1 MDLNKSLRLAI
12 ETGKV
17 CMGSNEAQKA
27 INAGSAK
34 LIILSSNCPEDSV
47 KMAKESEAPVHSFKG
62 NNAVLGAA
70 CGRPF
75 PVSTVT
81 IIDGG
86 KSDVLTLKTD

>member
-17 CMGSNEAQKA
+17 CMGSSEAQKA
-27 INAGSAK
+27 ISAGSAK
-34 LIILSSNCPEDSV
+34 LVILSSNCPEDSA
-47 KMAKESEAPVHSFKG
+47 KMARESDAPVHSFKG

-75 PVSTVT
+75 PISTVT

-86 KSDVLTLKTD
+86 NSDVLTLKTD

>member
-1 MDLNKSLRLAI
+1 
-12 ETGKV
+12 
-17 CMGSNEAQKA
+17 MGSNEAQKA

-47 KMAKESEAPVHSFKG
+47 KMAKESEAAVHSFNG

-86 KSDVLTLKTD
+86 NSDVLTLKTD

>member
-1 MDLNKSLRLAI
+1 MDINKSLRSAI

-17 CMGSNEAQKA
+17 CMGLNEAQKA

-34 LIILSSNCPEDSV
+34 LVILSSNCPEDTD
-47 KMAKESEAPVHSFKG
+47 KMVKESDSPVHSFKG

-86 KSDVLTLKTD
+86 NSDVLTLKTD